1 MKFIDETVITV
12 RAGNGGSGCLSF
24 RREKYIPFG
33 GPDGGDG
40 GDGGSVVIR
49 ATDGLNTLADFRNKS
64 LFKAENGKSGGS
76 KNKHGR
82 NGEDLIINLPLGC
95 VIYDNNTGEELFDL
109 DDENKSF
116 VIVKGGDHGYGN
128 VRFKTS
134 TNRAPRKKT
143 DGKEGEYR
151 EIKII
156 LKVLADVGL
165 VGLPNAG
172 KSSFLKAVSMA
183 KPKVADYEFTTLT
196 PNLGVVLYSDYE
208 KFVVA
213 DIPGIIEGAS
223 KGVGLGIRFLKHI
236 SRTKML
242 LNIID
247 CSNKTYE
254 NIIKEID
261 KIKLEL
267 KSYDEMLIKKNK
279 WIVINKI
286 DLLTNDQILKLK
298 ESFQKHTSDV
308 YFISTIDKTGIKEL
322 TKNIY
327 EFLKYENRTKEI

>member
-12 RAGNGGSGCLSF
+12 KAGNGGSGCLSF

-40 GDGGSVVIR
+40 GNGGSVIIK
-49 ATDGLNTLADFRNKS
+49 ATDSLNTLADFRNKS
-64 LFKAENGKSGGS
+64 LFVAENGKAGGS

-82 NGEDLIINLPLGC
+82 NGDDLIIELPLGC
-95 VIYDNNTGEELFDL
+95 VIYNNDTNEQLYDL
-109 DDENKSF
+109 DDVMKTCTL
-116 VIVKGGDHGYGN
+116 VQGGEHGYGN

-143 DGKEGEYR
+143 NGKEGESI
-151 EIKII
+151 EIRIV

-172 KSSFLKAVSMA
+172 KSSFLQSVSMA

-208 KFVVA
+208 KYVIA

-223 KGVGLGIRFLKHI
+223 KGVGLGTRFLRHI

-247 CSNKTYE
+247 CTKKTFDDILSE
-254 NIIKEID
+254 IKQ
-261 KIKLEL
+261 IKYEL
-267 KSYDEMLIKKNK
+267 KSYDEMLVKKDL

-286 DLLTNDQILKLK
+286 DLITDK
-298 ESFQKHTSDV
+298 EIFELREKFKNKEFNV
-308 YFISTIDKTGIKEL
+308 YFISTITKLGIKEL
-322 TKNIY
+322 TNNIY
-327 EFLKYENRTKEI
+327 EFLKYENRIK

>member
-12 RAGNGGSGCLSF
+12 KAGNGGSGCMSF

-40 GDGGSVVIR
+40 GNGGSIIVK
-49 ATDGLNTLADFRNKS
+49 ATDSLNTLADFRNKS
-64 LFKAENGKSGGS
+64 IFTAENGKSGGS

-82 NGEDLIINLPLGC
+82 NGDDLIINLPLGC
-95 VIYDNNTGEELFDL
+95 VITDNQTDEQLCDL
-109 DDENKSF
+109 DDENKTY
-116 VIVKGGDHGYGN
+116 VLANGGEHGYGN

-143 DGKEGEYR
+143 SGKEGESK
-151 EIKII
+151 EIKIV

-172 KSSFLKAVSMA
+172 KSSFLQAVSMA
-183 KPKVADYEFTTLT
+183 RPKVADYEFTTLT

-208 KFVVA
+208 KFVIA

-223 KGVGLGIRFLKHI
+223 KGVGLGTRFLKHI

-242 LNIID
+242 LNLID
-247 CSNKTYE
+247 CSNKSYE
-254 NIIKEID
+254 MIKTEVE
-261 KIKLEL
+261 KIKHEL
-267 KSYDEMLIKKNK
+267 QSYDEMLIKKDL

-286 DLLTNDQILKLK
+286 DLISEQQISNLKD
-298 ESFQKHTSDV
+298 SFEKDKINVH
-308 YFISTIDKTGIKEL
+308 FISTITKAGVKEL
-322 TKNIY
+322 TNNIY
-327 EFLKYENRTKEI
+327 EFLKYENRIK